1 MSSDRMLKME
11 TIIEKLEQ
19 YRKRNGFEHTK
30 YATREDSSGDLR
42 AITFTLSGWLGK
54 FTIEKDIAT
63 KQLVFKDFSKI
74 NLISL
79 AYFAAMG
86 GYVLQNTITPPL
98 LFSLVIAS
106 MITFSIIILL
116 REIKITDLK
125 RFLFE

>member
-1 MSSDRMLKME
+1 ME